1 MVLKL
6 NDRPKIVDNPVRI
19 DPYEE
24 VMNAFNV
31 RNYAKLCRILKGET
45 HPRDLFV
52 FPAVLQHLNPRRYS
66 ALITYAK
73 KAGCAAE
80 LKLCFKLARR
90 CARQFNDSGISNL
103 EDTVQKLGKHPEPT
117 TRIREFPYECFE
129 HAYETYQNE
138 PRQ

>member
-6 NDRPKIVDNPVRI
+6 MDRPKFVEHPVRI

-24 VMNAFNV
+24 VMKTVNV

-45 HPRDLFV
+45 HPRDLSV
-52 FPAVLQHLNPRRYS
+52 FPAVLQHLNPLRYI
-66 ALITYAK
+66 ALIRNAK
-73 KAGCAAE
+73 KNSYAIE
-80 LKLCFKLARR
+80 LTRCFTLACRL
-90 CARQFNDSGISNL
+90 ARQFNDSGISNL
-103 EDTVQKLGKHPEPT
+103 EKALQELGKQPEPT